1 MEEVIKVED
10 KSRIDK
16 VTFLYPDLMHE
27 NAEEVVKERYSRL
40 MSIEKSLQEAR
51 CTTRSLEEEYKKA
64 QAEWNQIKVAFTY
77 THPTTEKKVIKN
89 TCEMII
95 KGHGND
101 IIGKTTVM

>member
-27 NAEEVVKERYSRL
+27 NAEEVVKEKYARL
-40 MSIEKSLQEAR
+40 MGIEKSLQEAR
-51 CTTRSLEEEYKKA
+51 YKTRSLEEEYKKA
-64 QAEWNQIKVAFTY
+64 QAEWNQIKTAFTY
-77 THPTTEKKVIKN
+77 THPTTEKKVIKE
-89 TCEMII
+89 TCDMVI

-101 IIGKTTVM
+101 IIGRTTVM